1 MGIGFSS
8 GLTHG
13 AEQDLCASCTHNYIC
28 KYKEQYQAI
37 RNDIRKE
44 SNKLACMSVEFRCN
58 HYSEQA
64 TLRNANIRDIGGTNQ
79 PYIDAIPTSKGV
91 ENIGNGG
98 SGVTIDKFKCT
109 VSCDNN

>member
-64 TLRNANIRDIGGTNQ
+64 TLRGANQ

-98 SGVTIDKFKCT
+98 SGVPIDKFKYT

>member
-13 AEQDLCASCTHNYIC
+13 AEQDLCSSCSHNYIC

-44 SNKLACMSVEFRCN
+44 SNKLACMSIDFRCN
-58 HYSEQA
+58 HYAEQA
-64 TLRNANIRDIGGTNQ
+64 TLRGNNIGGTNQ
-79 PYIDAIPTSKGV
+79 PYIDAIPTRGIGTV
-91 ENIGNGG
+91 GNGG
-98 SGVTIDKFKCT
+98 SGAPIDKFKYT
-109 VSCDNN
+109 VSCDNNN